1 MKNAMKKGSASSS
14 IRYINDTQALVTKS
28 FAKKAQVFGT
38 EEFKLW
44 REYLAYYPKA
54 QMFTKDI
61 KRNPN
66 KKTTTKNMTYENM
79 KLYILQQDD
88 KEKAKKEFAEF
99 VKEIQRSKVKANP
112 YRAVLAWFI
121 QKYGYVNDYMDFF
134 AAQKE
139 DEEKEDN
146 LLEAQALKLTQ
157 YLKSENLVTKPD
169 DKLVA

>member
-1 MKNAMKKGSASSS
+1 MTNSTATKNS
-14 IRYINDTQALVTKS
+14 IRYINDKQAQVTKA
-28 FAKKAQVFGT
+28 FAKKAMIFGT

-44 REYLAYYPKA
+44 REYLAYYPEA
-54 QMFTKDI
+54 QMFTKHI

-79 KLYILQQDD
+79 KLYILHQDD
-88 KEKAKKEFAEF
+88 KKKAEKEFGEF

-139 DEEKEDN
+139 DEEKEVS
-146 LLEAQALKLTQ
+146 LLEGVQALKLTQ
-157 YLKSENLVTKPD
+157 FLNSEDSVAKPD
-169 DKLVA
+169 DKHIA